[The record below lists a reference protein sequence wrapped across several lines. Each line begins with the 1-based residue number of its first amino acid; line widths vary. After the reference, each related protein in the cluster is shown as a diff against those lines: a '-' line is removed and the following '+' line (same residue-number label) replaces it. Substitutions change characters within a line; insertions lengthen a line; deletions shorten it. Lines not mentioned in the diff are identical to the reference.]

1 VVIVIIC
8 VRFWGEIQGECVM
21 WFILRKS
28 ICDIVGA
35 LEILE
40 QEEMVRFKWSQLPVL
55 LLLCPTSEWNYMMM
69 LR

>member
-1 VVIVIIC
+1 MVTIIIC

-21 WFILRKS
+21 WFILKES

-35 LEILE
+35 LTILE
-40 QEEMVRFKWSQLPVL
+40 QEEMVRFKWSQLLAL
-55 LLLCPTSEWNYMMM
+55 LLVCPTSEWNYMMM